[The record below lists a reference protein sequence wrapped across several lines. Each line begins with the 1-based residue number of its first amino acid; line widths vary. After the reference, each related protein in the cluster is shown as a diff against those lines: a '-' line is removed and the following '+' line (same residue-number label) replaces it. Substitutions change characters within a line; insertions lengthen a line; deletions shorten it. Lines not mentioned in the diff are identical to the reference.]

1 MVPQICRC
9 LTLQAEPDVRR
20 LLELQ
25 RRRTA
30 RCQRLGRRHTPAQ
43 GLPAQ
48 RETLLLRYVA
58 RHRIHDD
65 QVSQVMSSTRAPA
78 LAARRCHTRSD
89 LHHTR
94 SGTTP
99 LRTGGAAPHHTAA
112 TPLLCNAAVKRPSSV
127 SGRDDTLLVL
137 GVFTTQQRAPS
148 PSTAT

>member
-20 LLELQ
+20 LLELE
-25 RRRTA
+25 RRRPA
-30 RCQRLGRRHTPAQ
+30 RCQRLGGRYTPAQ

-48 RETLLLRYVA
+48 RETLLLRYVTQ
-58 RHRIHDD
+58 HRIHDD
-65 QVSQVMSSTRAPA
+65 QVSQVMSSTLAPA

-99 LRTGGAAPHHTAA
+99 LRTGGAARH
-112 TPLLCNAAVKRPSSV
+112 
-127 SGRDDTLLVL
+127 GRDTAVMPRCRQASLKHSLATIALHRGDYCGTA
-137 GVFTTQQRAPS
+137 APS
-148 PSTAT
+148 PLTPH

>member
-20 LLELQ
+20 LLELE
-25 RRRTA
+25 RRRPA
-30 RCQRLGRRHTPAQ
+30 RCQRLGGRYTPAQ

-48 RETLLLRYVA
+48 RETLLLRYVTQ
-58 RHRIHDD
+58 HRILDD

-99 LRTGGAAPHHTAA
+99 RPTGVGRTCLAAA
-112 TPLLCNAAVKRPSSV
+112 TPLYAQLPSSDPQASQV
-127 SGRDDTLLVL
+127 ATTPFLFL
-137 GVFTTQQRAPS
+137 GVSTSQQRAPS
-148 PSTAT
+148 P

>member
-1 MVPQICRC
+1 MVTEVCGC
-9 LTLQAEPDVRR
+9 LALQVEPDLRR

-25 RRRTA
+25 RRRAA
-30 RCQRLGRRHTPAQ
+30 RCERLGRRYTPTQ
-43 GLPAQ
+43 DLPAR

-99 LRTGGAAPHHTAA
+99 LRTGGATPHGTAA
-112 TPLLCNAAVKRPSSV
+112 TPLLCHAAVKRASS
-127 SGRDDTLLVL
+127 SSLA
-137 GVFTTQQRAPS
+137 TTALHRG
-148 PSTAT
+148 